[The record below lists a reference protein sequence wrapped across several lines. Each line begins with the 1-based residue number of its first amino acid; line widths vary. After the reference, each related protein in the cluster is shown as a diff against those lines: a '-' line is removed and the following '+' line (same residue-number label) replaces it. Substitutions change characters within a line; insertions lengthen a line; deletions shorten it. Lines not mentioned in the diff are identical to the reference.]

1 MNRIMKS
8 LIQRLVNWAAL
19 RGIVANGVYRTAAN
33 IINTLSSATTGPC
46 GITSSEQATASEVMH
61 PFSMRYGYAS
71 PDLRA
76 QAQVRDYTQELM
88 RAWDEAIRCHPLRS
102 IITPNDQIPNPNDTP
117 RDEVIVRPLP

>member
-19 RGIVANGVYRTAAN
+19 RGIVANGVYRV
-33 IINTLSSATTGPC
+33 
-46 GITSSEQATASEVMH
+46 TSSEQATASEAMQ

-71 PDLRA
+71 TDNS
-76 QAQVRDYTQELM
+76 TQERLLELM
-88 RAWDEAIRCHPLRS
+88 RTWSAAIRHNHFSP
-102 IITPNDQIPNPNDTP
+102 IDDQIPNPNDTP